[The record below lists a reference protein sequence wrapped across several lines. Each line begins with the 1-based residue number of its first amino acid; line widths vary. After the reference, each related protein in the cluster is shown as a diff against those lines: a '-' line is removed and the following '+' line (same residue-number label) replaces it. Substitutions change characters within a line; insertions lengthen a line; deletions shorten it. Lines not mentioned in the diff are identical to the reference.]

1 MDNFSSELDK
11 WDLSIFDR
19 FLEQT
24 TIHSETSGSIK
35 LENNTDSFSEDQL
48 GVLEGDEEKS
58 AKLRAIRVILL
69 FQFLAQEF
77 ELERQEIDFQ
87 RMEDEINEEQKLQ
100 EEIEG
105 TIEEIF

>member
-35 LENNTDSFSEDQL
+35 LENNTGTFSAGEY
-48 GVLEGDEEKS
+48 
-58 AKLRAIRVILL
+58 
-69 FQFLAQEF
+69 
-77 ELERQEIDFQ
+77 
-87 RMEDEINEEQKLQ
+87 
-100 EEIEG
+100 
-105 TIEEIF
+105 